1 MRKNNNAA
9 WGMLVTLLGGIA
21 AGLLLFAVLGLMFSQ
36 YTYMT
41 AISYSNS
48 GTTTAL
54 QCTGQVLVLIYSC
67 ILVRRWPTRLESVG
81 VVLAVGGTF
90 LLATHGKLGNLAISP
105 LALAWGMASALSLAL
120 YTLLPVRLIKK
131 YGSTVVTGWGMLIG
145 GVVLSAATRMWAQP
159 VHLTPSV
166 LLTLAVVVLLGTAG
180 AYSLYL
186 EGVACLGAVKAS
198 MIACSEPVAAMMI
211 SAVWLHTRFTL
222 CDVLGVAAILSMVLL
237 IARENGKKQR
247 Q

>member
-1 MRKNNNAA
+1 
-9 WGMLVTLLGGIA
+9 
-21 AGLLLFAVLGLMFSQ
+21 
-36 YTYMT
+36 
-41 AISYSNS
+41 
-48 GTTTAL
+48 
-54 QCTGQVLVLIYSC
+54 
-67 ILVRRWPTRLESVG
+67 
-81 VVLAVGGTF
+81 
-90 LLATHGKLGNLAISP
+90 
-105 LALAWGMASALSLAL
+105 MASALSLAL

-198 MIACSEPVAAMMI
+198 MIACSEPVAAMVI
-211 SAVWLHTRFTL
+211 SAVWLHTRFTF

-237 IARENGKKQR
+237 IARENGKKQG

>member
-1 MRKNNNAA
+1 MVLIALGLAKQGRSYAA
-9 WGMLVTLLGGIA
+9 VWRDKKDA

-131 YGSTVVTGWGMLIG
+131 YGSTVVTGWAHM
-145 GVVLSAATRMWAQP
+145 R
-159 VHLTPSV
+159 
-166 LLTLAVVVLLGTAG
+166 
-180 AYSLYL
+180 
-186 EGVACLGAVKAS
+186 
-198 MIACSEPVAAMMI
+198 VAA
-211 SAVWLHTRFTL
+211 
-222 CDVLGVAAILSMVLL
+222 LSTCLL
-237 IARENGKKQR
+237 YTSRCV
-247 Q
+247 